1 MNATVCSAGRP
12 KGPLPGL
19 ALSVL
24 GLLLGVSTAVAQ
36 EPVRA
41 YLMSSTGARPL
52 GPVSE
57 LHIVNTSGSDLRFT
71 GTLYSSGGTRL
82 GEADSAL
89 SDAATAANSRL
100 ILTSWDIERR
110 FGVGAWV
117 QPAMLEI
124 EADVENAP
132 FVAVIRRLSG
142 PGGLTSNVNCV
153 AEDAVHNIEGYD
165 RPDRTH
171 VRLINT
177 ADVAISDIRGTLR
190 GADGE
195 VIGSADQVL
204 MPSLGPKAQ
213 AWLSGEELAVLVG
226 AVWRGQ
232 ASLRVSRHHGL
243 KLMNLNR
250 TGTGALLN
258 FSCHERAVD
267 GGRFDAEAAYTVT
280 FTARWTAQ
288 EHGPVPSTAHFTTL
302 AGAATN
308 AGADLWVPGEVA
320 TEGLENVAELGLT
333 SEFLGEIAAAA
344 ADMNAS
350 AAVTGAG
357 TSNTGTSTFEINVSR
372 SLPLF
377 TFATMVAPSPDW
389 FVGLSEFS
397 LLDAQGGWIDDTGH
411 MNLPVYDAGTE
422 TGERFS
428 LNGTATVPAQPIGRL
443 TVRIGETDIV
453 DGVVNGTYLATVRLQ
468 RMR

>member
-1 MNATVCSAGRP
+1 MR
-12 KGPLPGL
+12 PLPGL
-19 ALSVL
+19 ALLVLGVLCVL
-24 GLLLGVSTAVAQ
+24 GLLSANTAAAQ

-41 YLMSSTGARPL
+41 YLMNGTGASPFRL

-57 LHIVNTSGSDLRFT
+57 LHIVNTSGSDLRFS
-71 GTLYSSGGTRL
+71 GTLYSAEGTRL
-82 GEADSAL
+82 GEADQAL
-89 SDAATAANSRL
+89 SDVATAADSRL

-110 FGVGAWV
+110 FGIGAWV

-124 EADVENAP
+124 EADVEDAP
-132 FVAVIRRLSG
+132 FAAAIRRLTG
-142 PGGLTSNVNCV
+142 PGGLTTNVNCV
-153 AEDAVHNIEGYD
+153 TEDAVHNIEGYD
-165 RPDRTH
+165 RPDMTQ

-177 ADVAISDIRGTLR
+177 AAVAITDIRGTLR

-195 VIGSADQVL
+195 VIGTADRVL

-213 AWLSGEELAVLVG
+213 AWLTGMELAVLAG
-226 AVWRGQ
+226 AAWRGQ
-232 ASLRVSRHHGL
+232 ASLHVSRHHGL

-250 TGTGALLN
+250 TATGALLN
-258 FSCHERAVD
+258 FSCHEEAVD
-267 GGRFDAEAAYTVT
+267 SDRFDSDATYTVT
-280 FTARWTAQ
+280 FTARWTAA

-308 AGADLWVPGEVA
+308 ADADLWVSGEVA
-320 TEGLENVAELGLT
+320 SEGLEDLAELGLT
-333 SEFLGEIAAAA
+333 SDFLDEIAAAA
-344 ADMNAS
+344 TAMNAS
-350 AAVTGAG
+350 PAVTGAG

-377 TFATMVAPSPDW
+377 TFASMVAPSPDW

-397 LLDAQGGWIDDTGH
+397 LLDANGGWIDDTGH

-422 TGERFS
+422 TGARFS

-443 TVRIGETDIV
+443 TVRIGQTDIV
-453 DGVVNGTYLATVRLQ
+453 NGVVNGTYLATVRFQ
-468 RMR
+468 RMQ